1 MGTGDGLLQKIGT
14 GRRWK
19 YLWAFLLGGIREED
33 GREEL
38 ERGHKEDP

>member
-1 MGTGDGLLQKIGT
+1 MGTGDVLLQKT
-14 GRRWK
+14 ETSRRWK

-38 ERGHKEDP
+38 QRGHKEDP